1 MRSLLSML
9 FAALLTVG
17 QPAFAQQVSVTG
29 AKITWFGSYTSKSK
43 VIQDSSISTG
53 KHSIDSETVAPKV
66 NSDQITLTAGTK
78 FGFGFTLTGKP
89 LHRTVVLRQV
99 YKYPSPGMPVG
110 GTGTFK
116 QSDELPFTYVIG
128 AGNVMGYTIGGQFL
142 PNWPPGVWTFQLWS
156 GAHLVAE
163 KNFTLSRP

>member
-1 MRSLLSML
+1 MRFPLPIL
-9 FAALLTVG
+9 FAAFLVFG
-17 QPAFAQQVSVTG
+17 QSAFAQQASVTG
-29 AKITWFGSYTSKSK
+29 AKINWFGNYTAKSK
-43 VIQDSSISTG
+43 VIQDSNISTG
-53 KHSIDSETVAPKV
+53 KHSIDSETVTPKV
-66 NSDQITLTAGTK
+66 NNDQITLTSGTK
-78 FGFGFTLTGKP
+78 FGFGFTLTGRP
-89 LHRTVVLRQV
+89 VRGTVVLRQV